1 MDCHFFVKV
10 TVSNTYVPFSFPVT
24 TVMGKMNATFV
35 YNIFLPIRA
44 GMLIE
49 DKSDSE
55 QFV

>member
-24 TVMGKMNATFV
+24 IVMGKMNATFV